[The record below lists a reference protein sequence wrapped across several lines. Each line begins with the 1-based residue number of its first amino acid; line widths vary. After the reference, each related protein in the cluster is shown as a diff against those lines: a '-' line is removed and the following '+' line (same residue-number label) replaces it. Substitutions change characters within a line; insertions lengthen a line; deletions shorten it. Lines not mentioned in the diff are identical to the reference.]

1 MSPIIP
7 KDSLK
12 LYLCFHAVFCKPKVI
27 IDPWKMLLECIWIW
41 IFYPT
46 ANHIKCLK
54 TEYHMFHQIY
64 LDFNTRIRIKKSS
77 YLVQYF
83 HNVLL
88 DNFNNT
94 PHGNTTICDQSTF
107 SSNIMTSK
115 SINIT
120 KMEILNKLQE
130 PSKKGLWNHG

>member
-1 MSPIIP
+1 
-7 KDSLK
+7 
-12 LYLCFHAVFCKPKVI
+12 
-27 IDPWKMLLECIWIW
+27 
-41 IFYPT
+41 
-46 ANHIKCLK
+46 
-54 TEYHMFHQIY
+54 MFHQIY

-130 PSKKGLWNHG
+130 PSKKGL